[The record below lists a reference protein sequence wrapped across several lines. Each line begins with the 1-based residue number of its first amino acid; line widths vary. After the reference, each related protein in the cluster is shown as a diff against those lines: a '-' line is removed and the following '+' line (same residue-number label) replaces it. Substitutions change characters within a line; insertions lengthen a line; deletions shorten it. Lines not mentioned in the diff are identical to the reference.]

1 MAPKGLAC
9 IYTISMGERCHYKTL
24 SQISFSFS
32 PFFCITAIDRYG
44 LWAFCARYSQP
55 TRLKNCG
62 KYVAQKLGLGAKPL
76 AGFFVCT
83 SCWCVS
89 LVSPVCC
96 TVWGC
101 STCSCMV
108 SDVVLAKN
116 TCLYPKMALKW
127 PYLT

>member
-44 LWAFCARYSQP
+44 LWAFCARHSQP

-76 AGFFVCT
+76 AGFLFVP
-83 SCWCVS
+83 
-89 LVSPVCC
+89 PVG
-96 TVWGC
+96 VYP
-101 STCSCMV
+101 
-108 SDVVLAKN
+108 
-116 TCLYPKMALKW
+116 LYPLYVVQYGGVQLAVA
-127 PYLT
+127 